1 MTSIVT
7 FADGSTAPFVVVGT
21 DPASDI
27 AVVRAQ
33 GVSGLTPISLGSSAN
48 LRVGQDVVA
57 IGSPLGLEGTV
68 TTGIIS
74 ALNRPVSAGGDAN
87 NQNTVLD
94 AIQTDAAINP
104 GNSGG
109 ALVNM
114 SGELVG
120 VNSAIHRTGLRHSSR
135 SGQAYCR
142 RADQYRCRVARLLGR
157 AGQQRCGFQRRQD
170 RRSGEGGTGLD
181 RRSAQRRRGD
191 QG

>member
-1 MTSIVT
+1 MAREGQVAKADGKPVTTVT
-7 FADGSTAPFVVVGT
+7 FADGRTAPFTVVGA

-27 AVVRAQ
+27 AVVKAQ
-33 GVSGLTPISLGSSAN
+33 GVSGLTPITLGSSAN

-68 TTGIIS
+68 TTGIVS
-74 ALNRPVSAGGDAN
+74 ALNRPVSTAGDAG

-114 SGELVG
+114 NGELIG
-120 VNSAIHRTGLRHSSR
+120 VNSAIATLGGDSQEAQSGSIGLGFAIPVDQAKRIADELISTGTASHAS
-135 SGQAYCR
+135 
-142 RADQYRCRVARLLGR
+142 LGV
-157 AGQQRCGFQRRQD
+157 QVEQ
-170 RRSGEGGTGLD
+170 
-181 RRSAQRRRGD
+181 
-191 QG
+191 